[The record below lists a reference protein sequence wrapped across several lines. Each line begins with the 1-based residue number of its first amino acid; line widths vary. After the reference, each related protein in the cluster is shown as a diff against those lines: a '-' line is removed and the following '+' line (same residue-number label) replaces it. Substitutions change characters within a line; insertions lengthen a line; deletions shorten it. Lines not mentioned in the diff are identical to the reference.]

1 MGPKEWS
8 GLVIGWEMADLHA
21 SVGEKDAWPIK
32 EARLNVVSTIY
43 QHWCAGPPSS
53 HTWLATFFACPS
65 SLASSSLL
73 YKYSPSIVFDSTI
86 HRDRLPSFPSHSSR
100 RLCAS
105 TSKAV
110 SGVLGL

>member
-1 MGPKEWS
+1 
-8 GLVIGWEMADLHA
+8 
-21 SVGEKDAWPIK
+21 
-32 EARLNVVSTIY
+32 
-43 QHWCAGPPSS
+43 
-53 HTWLATFFACPS
+53 
-65 SLASSSLL
+65 LASFSIL